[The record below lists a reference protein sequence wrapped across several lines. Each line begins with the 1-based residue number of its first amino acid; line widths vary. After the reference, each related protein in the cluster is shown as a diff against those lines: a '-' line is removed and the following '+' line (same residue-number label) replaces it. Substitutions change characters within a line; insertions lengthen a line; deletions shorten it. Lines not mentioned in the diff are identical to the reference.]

1 MSKKTNNEL
10 IINVLEGIII
20 TVLGI
25 LIAVCGIDT
34 TVNVYF
40 GVLAIVIGTVAAVF
54 AIYMLTKEKVL
65 PLGITLLSGSLIAIG
80 SGLFASY
87 IDLSVFVKVLVLVVL
102 GAGAGLIL
110 HGVYSI
116 AKKYVLVGVVETI
129 VGVALVT
136 LTAVYMNV
144 PDFAKYFWI
153 IVGVF
158 IAVYGALSVIFA
170 LVDKK

>member
-1 MSKKTNNEL
+1 M
-10 IINVLEGIII
+10 
-20 TVLGI
+20 
-25 LIAVCGIDT
+25 
-34 TVNVYF
+34 
-40 GVLAIVIGTVAAVF
+40 
-54 AIYMLTKEKVL
+54 
-65 PLGITLLSGSLIAIG
+65 
-80 SGLFASY
+80 
-87 IDLSVFVKVLVLVVL
+87 KVLVLVVL